1 MTHDHLMINLG
12 MSQDMREKKVMVMKI
27 RAMPAH
33 RRRKKG
39 RILHHLPIFI
49 EKMITSYVLIKLLI
63 CLQIKHFN
71 SLK

>member
-27 RAMPAH
+27 RAMPSKYNTVH

-39 RILHHLPIFI
+39 YF
-49 EKMITSYVLIKLLI
+49 TTCQY
-63 CLQIKHFN
+63 
-71 SLK
+71 SLKR